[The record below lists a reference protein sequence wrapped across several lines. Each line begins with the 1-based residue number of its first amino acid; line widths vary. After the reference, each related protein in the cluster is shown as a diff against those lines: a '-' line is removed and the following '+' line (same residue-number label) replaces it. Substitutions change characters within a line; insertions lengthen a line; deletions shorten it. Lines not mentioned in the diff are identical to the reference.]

1 MGESRERDSPPVDI
15 YGPEGLRMWLRVAIR
30 YSVSRIVPP
39 YRVHEICHVPVAP
52 EWDMNRRTGRF
63 YYRGTKKDNNRNN
76 NNSNNGRQP
85 PSQQQRWVAKGLT
98 GEDDK
103 SWISIAPTISLEP
116 SSLYGEIEGGRYV
129 TSSLLRFVQHVA

>member
-1 MGESRERDSPPVDI
+1 MGESRERDAPPVEI

-63 YYRGTKKDNNRNN
+63 FHRGNRNMYVN
-76 NNSNNGRQP
+76 NNYQSNNGRQT
-85 PSQQQRWVAKGLT
+85 QQQRWTAKGLA

-103 SWISIAPTISLEP
+103 SWITIAPTILLKP
-116 SSLYGEIEGGRYV
+116 SSIYGEIDGGRCV
-129 TSSLLRFVQHVA
+129 TSFDFCVFSK